1 MEIHV
6 EGEALEYVSPDQ
18 VILNI
23 EFKKKGESYNAVLTE
38 GIESVKTFIEQI
50 LIPNGIDKEEL
61 KTRSFTIEEDKKYNN
76 NLKKYEKV
84 GFLFNQEAVLR
95 FDYDKILL
103 ATIMISLSN
112 LKNPPLCYVE
122 FGLKDKK
129 EVQKNILSK
138 AYEDAKIKA
147 EAIAIASKKKLKDC
161 IKTEFLKKSNS
172 EFISNFAIE
181 EGIFNSSLEV
191 QTKNIVN
198 TLIPEDIKLSEKL
211 YCLWITE

>member
-76 NLKKYEKV
+76 KLKKYEKV

-161 IKTEFLKKSNS
+161 IKTEFLKKSNP
-172 EFISNFAIE
+172 EFISNIAIE
-181 EGIFNSSLEV
+181 EGIFNL
-191 QTKNIVN
+191 KFK
-198 TLIPEDIKLSEKL
+198 TL
-211 YCLWITE
+211 